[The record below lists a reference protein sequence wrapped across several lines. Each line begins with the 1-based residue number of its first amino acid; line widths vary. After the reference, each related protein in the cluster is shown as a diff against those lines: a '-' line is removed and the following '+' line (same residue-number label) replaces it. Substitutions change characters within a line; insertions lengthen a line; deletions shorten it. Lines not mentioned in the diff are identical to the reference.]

1 MDRYATSTRLL
12 WVVLML
18 VGLAGCSLTPR
29 APAEAAF
36 AHQASFYMQRMVANQ
51 APVHATISLGE
62 AMARA
67 LKYNL
72 ELRVRQDQTNLANA
86 KLKLQHYSLLPE
98 VVANSGYANRNSYQA
113 STSLDLIS
121 NRLDSNPSTSQ
132 DRRQLNSDITIGW
145 DILDF
150 GVSYIRAQQAADE
163 VLIAREIWRST
174 LHKMIEDVRIQY
186 WRAST
191 YQRLIERLKKLDRR
205 TTAALDN
212 SAKLSRG
219 SQANRLAVLNSE
231 RELVRVKQAIK
242 DLEQDLI
249 AAKVE
254 LARLMNLKPGVEFAV
269 KTDRPTHRHVI
280 IQMPIDDLL
289 ELAVTK
295 RPELRQNWYE
305 HRINVKEAQANVL
318 DLIPSLR
325 GYLTYNMSSNSFLL
339 TNGWASAGA
348 TMSWSLIKLF
358 QYPAKRYAVATKQEL
373 LDRQALAMSMSV
385 VTQVYLGLVR
395 YDYFN
400 EKLAMAEKYLSVQK
414 RLTRQMQ
421 LEARASRVS
430 EQELIL
436 EEMNE
441 LIAEAKYDIAYADVQ
456 KAYGG
461 LIASIGLEFSP
472 VLDPQAPLDQLA
484 ASLEAGWNG
493 ALDKHQGLT
502 LISQAKS
509 AGE

>member
-1 MDRYATSTRLL
+1 M
-12 WVVLML
+12 VLIL
-18 VGLAGCSLTPR
+18 VGLTACSLTPR
-29 APAEAAF
+29 PPAESSF
-36 AHQASFYMQRMVANQ
+36 AQRASLNMQRMDAYQV
-51 APVHATISLGE
+51 PVRGTITLGE

-72 ELRVRQDQTNLANA
+72 ELRVRQDQTDLANA
-86 KLKLQHYSLLPE
+86 KLKLQHYSLLPD
-98 VVANSGYANRNSYQA
+98 VVMNSSYTNRNSDQA

-121 NRLDSNPSTSQ
+121 NRLDANPSTSQ
-132 DRRQLNSDITIGW
+132 DRRQLNSDISIGW

-191 YQRLIERLKKLDRR
+191 YQRLIGRLKVLDRR
-205 TTAALDN
+205 TTAALAN
-212 SAKLSRG
+212 SRRLSDGNRI
-219 SQANRLAVLNSE
+219 NRLSVLNSE
-231 RELVRVKQAIK
+231 RELVKVKQAIK

-254 LARLMNLKPGVEFAV
+254 LARLMNLRPGIEFAV
-269 KTDRPTHRHVI
+269 ETKRPEHKQI
-280 IQMPIDDLL
+280 KIAMPLDDLL
-289 ELAVTK
+289 QLAVSK
-295 RPELRQNWYE
+295 RPELRQNWYQN
-305 HRINVKEAQANVL
+305 RINLKEAQANVL

-339 TNGWASAGA
+339 TSGWASAGA
-348 TMSWSLIKLF
+348 AVSWSLIKLF
-358 QYPAKRYAVATKQEL
+358 QYPAKQYAVNTKQAL
-373 LDRQALAMSMSV
+373 LDRQALAMSMTV
-385 VTQVYLGLVR
+385 VTQVYLSLVR

-400 EKLAMAEKYLSVQK
+400 EKLAMAESYVSVQK
-414 RLTRQMQ
+414 RLTRQMR
-421 LEARASRVS
+421 LEAQANRVS

-441 LIAEAKYDIAYADVQ
+441 LIAEAKYDIAYADLQ

-461 LIASIGLEFSP
+461 LIASIGLEYSP
-472 VLDPQAPLDQLA
+472 MLNPAIPLGQLA
-484 ASLEAGWNG
+484 KSLEAGWDG
-493 ALDKHQGLT
+493 ALDKHQGLA
-502 LISQAKS
+502 LISQSKS
-509 AGE
+509 KGD